1 MRRRWRTGC
10 SHRGDDRGTSHPD
23 IIMVSFYVRTRH
35 GVRPPTPYC
44 PCLPSTAASPSMS
57 GCVLCCHSTNEV
69 PTTTFEDL
77 NEAHSVRLGNQ

>member
-1 MRRRWRTGC
+1 MRRCWRTGC
-10 SHRGDDRGTSHPD
+10 SHRGDDRGTSRPD
-23 IIMVSFYVRTRH
+23 IIMVSFYVRTRY
-35 GVRPPTPYC
+35 GVA
-44 PCLPSTAASPSMS
+44 LPSMS